1 MENEEI
7 EAPYRIISLSEI
19 GPLVLGKW
27 SQIYVG
33 SKCIGRPGDLSFKP
47 SKYDY
52 IPDTQLK
59 IQMIEPFL
67 LSIQKPIYAIQS
79 VKFVR
84 IYSTETISYTCIND
98 ADDTSRITGS
108 NYVDIFDYTNRTI
121 LNDWSWAFSHE
132 PVEPKWWHHIVPKTW
147 LR

>member
-27 SQIYVG
+27 SHLYVG
-33 SKCIGRPGDLSFKP
+33 SKCIGRLGDLSFKP

-59 IQMIEPFL
+59 IQMVEPFL

-84 IYSTETISYTCIND
+84 IYSTETIS
-98 ADDTSRITGS
+98 
-108 NYVDIFDYTNRTI
+108 
-121 LNDWSWAFSHE
+121 LHLH
-132 PVEPKWWHHIVPKTW
+132 K
-147 LR
+147 

>member
-67 LSIQKPIYAIQS
+67 LNILKIQAVILKQAFTKTVREESFMDS
-79 VKFVR
+79 V
-84 IYSTETISYTCIND
+84 IIIISL
-98 ADDTSRITGS
+98 SQ
-108 NYVDIFDYTNRTI
+108 
-121 LNDWSWAFSHE
+121 
-132 PVEPKWWHHIVPKTW
+132 KKIVQA
-147 LR
+147 

>member
-1 MENEEI
+1 MNNEEI
-7 EAPYRIISLSEI
+7 EAPSRIISLSEI
-19 GPLVLGKW
+19 GPIIIGKW
-27 SQIYVG
+27 SLIYVD
-33 SKCIGRPGDLSFKP
+33 SKCIGKPGDLSFRP

-52 IPDTQLK
+52 IPDTHLE
-59 IQMIEPFL
+59 IQMVEPFV

-108 NYVDIFDYTNRTI
+108 NYVDIFDCMNRSI

-132 PVEPKWWHHIVPKTW
+132 PVVPKWWHYIVPKTW